1 MDQGGCGLLSI
12 AKSWTL
18 QKQLSMKVRSREG
31 VGKGN
36 WQGRGESQG
45 SEKLQKTGGS

>member
-45 SEKLQKTGGS
+45 REKLQKTGGS